1 MMALFPTGFKPSIN
15 SRRYCPIWLR
25 PSFSP
30 SQKFLVKVG
39 ETGEHITRNECKVLV
54 FVIVFC
60 VYVFGLFFFYFLHRF
75 DYRFIQIDHYR
86 FHLLCDIDTE
96 SRRRLSF
103 PIFKKNSRKRNDEGG
118 SERSPPVLWWSL
130 VSSCWL
136 SIHKPPHLFY
146 QKKKRK
152 KKKRKELMGLGF
164 RHKQK
169 TPLGVVGAFC
179 RACCLRRW
187 CHRISLLPNAG
198 QTGHV
203 SSSVF
208 YLNYYWKLCTTVCV
222 CVWWFIGKR
231 RDSRFL
237 PAVCLCVCWPVRL
250 QRRRHTN
257 KGKGEEEEEEEACVD
272 PPVPLT
278 AISFRSTPRPFG
290 TPVLRVSRLFDSS
303 GEKDNEE
310 KVSVVQRRWWS
321 RNFRSSGRRRRRQL
335 ICRCAIPSASPI
347 TIITITA
354 KGSDFRKRRNLR
366 RLRKQK
372 PSRPGR
378 FWNKRPVR
386 LPLRRLQ
393 RLRPARRP
401 RGSTPL
407 KCWECPTRTRR
418 PCWPPWRS
426 SPELAQVSWLAT
438 FSTLRDGIRPSTT
451 DTLCSARTTKR
462 PTRLRRP

>member
-208 YLNYYWKLCTTVCV
+208 YLNY
-222 CVWWFIGKR
+222 
-231 RDSRFL
+231 
-237 PAVCLCVCWPVRL
+237 
-250 QRRRHTN
+250 
-257 KGKGEEEEEEEACVD
+257 
-272 PPVPLT
+272 
-278 AISFRSTPRPFG
+278 
-290 TPVLRVSRLFDSS
+290 
-303 GEKDNEE
+303 
-310 KVSVVQRRWWS
+310 
-321 RNFRSSGRRRRRQL
+321 
-335 ICRCAIPSASPI
+335 
-347 TIITITA
+347 
-354 KGSDFRKRRNLR
+354 
-366 RLRKQK
+366 
-372 PSRPGR
+372 
-378 FWNKRPVR
+378 
-386 LPLRRLQ
+386 
-393 RLRPARRP
+393 
-401 RGSTPL
+401 
-407 KCWECPTRTRR
+407 
-418 PCWPPWRS
+418 
-426 SPELAQVSWLAT
+426 
-438 FSTLRDGIRPSTT
+438 
-451 DTLCSARTTKR
+451 
-462 PTRLRRP
+462 